1 MIGYRDIGSGPPV
14 LLLHGLGGD
23 AGQSLGLVPDSL
35 LWRRIAPEM
44 PGHGSTELSEDDELT
59 FEAFS
64 DAAAEVLDRRAP
76 GQRVPVAGVS
86 MGAGVALALATR
98 HPELVKR
105 LILIRPSH
113 LDASPVPNLAAF
125 VEIAG
130 LLESG
135 HDRRDGQDLFAGGV
149 TYRAMLTAAPAMA
162 MSLLGQFTRPRAAQR
177 ARVLREMA
185 TRLPLPSPDAYRG
198 IDVPTLV
205 LGAPGDPVHDIGIAR
220 EWAQRIPGAR
230 FESLPRKGLDATAH
244 TEALQAAVAAELG
257 ATEPH

>member
-59 FEAFS
+59 FEAFG

-113 LDASPVPNLAAF
+113 LDTSPVPNLAAF
-125 VEIAG
+125 VEIAFEG
-130 LLESG
+130 VVGSVFG
-135 HDRRDGQDLFAGGV
+135 AGMHGSV
-149 TYRAMLTAAPAMA
+149 TTAAVQALVSA
-162 MSLLGQFTRPRAAQR
+162 VSHALRRLAASS
-177 ARVLREMA
+177 RE
-185 TRLPLPSPDAYRG
+185 
-198 IDVPTLV
+198 
-205 LGAPGDPVHDIGIAR
+205 
-220 EWAQRIPGAR
+220 
-230 FESLPRKGLDATAH
+230 
-244 TEALQAAVAAELG
+244 
-257 ATEPH
+257 